1 MTKKSAKPSLRELA
15 LAPLSGFRKKQV
27 SVPEWGATV
36 TIREPSAAGWLE
48 WRQLFEPHEEVLDN
62 AFSDT
67 EQEIKKEE
75 AISLTPAQQAN
86 RNLKSDVILFIDILL
101 DEDLKPVF
109 TLDDKAEVEAI
120 YGPVHSR
127 LLRQALD
134 LGRSE
139 DIEKKSEPQEPSS

>member
-15 LAPLSGFRKKQV
+15 LAPLSGFRKKEV
-27 SVPEWGATV
+27 FVPDWGVTV
-36 TIREPSAAGWLE
+36 TVREPSAAGWLE
-48 WRQLFEPHEEVLDN
+48 WRQLFELPDDEGDQPN
-62 AFSDT
+62 PDT
-67 EQEIKKEE
+67 EQENSKE
-75 AISLTPAQQAN
+75 AALPLTAAQQAN

-109 TLDDKAEVEAI
+109 TLADKEKVEAI